1 MGNDEALNDVILR
14 SRDDLQ
20 RAIDISVNSPRSP
33 HVCDSHDS
41 LFGLVQAN
49 ARASVTILT
58 VLSRKSSFTVNDAN
72 QFVSDGFVPKFVLI
86 AKTLRPYAWPTAL
99 LCFSPNAVGIVRAVM
114 DHFSK

>member
-20 RAIDISVNSPRSP
+20 RAIDLSVNSSRSP

-58 VLSRKSSFTVNDAN
+58 VLSRKSSSPLNDEN
-72 QFVSDGFVPKFVLI
+72 RFVSDGVIPKFVLI
-86 AKTLRPYAWPTAL
+86 AKTLRPYAWPAAL
-99 LCFSPNAVGIVRAVM
+99 LCFSPNAVVIIRAVM

>member
-20 RAIDISVNSPRSP
+20 RAIDISVNSPRP
-33 HVCDSHDS
+33 THVCESHDP

-58 VLSRKSSFTVNDAN
+58 VLSRKDAVAPVADDK
-72 QFVSDGFVPKFVLI
+72 QFAPRFVAC
-86 AKTLRPYAWPTAL
+86 AKAAKPFAWPVAL
-99 LCFSPNAVGIVRAVM
+99 VCFSPNAVGIARLVLE
-114 DHFSK
+114 HFTH